1 MDPREKNQDSL
12 GIIRI
17 SGTDIPVNMTIYA
30 GLARIKGIS
39 WSISNAICTYL
50 KIPKLR
56 KISTLTEPEIEKI
69 LETVKSAKIR
79 PWLLNRKNDRE
90 TGQNRH
96 LIGSELDLQK
106 EFDIRRIKKIR
117 SYKGIR
123 HSQSQPVRGQRT
135 RSHFRKKGPSVG
147 VKRGAKPSTKK

>member
-1 MDPREKNQDSL
+1 MDPREKTQEL
-12 GIIRI
+12 GIVRI
-17 SGTDIPVNMTIYA
+17 FGTDVPINMSVYA

-39 WSISNAICTYL
+39 WSMSNAICTYL
-50 KIPKLR
+50 KIPKSK
-56 KISTLTEPEIEKI
+56 KISTLTEQETEKI
-69 LETVKSAKIR
+69 METIKSAKIM
-79 PWLLNRKNDRE
+79 PWLMNRKKDRE
-90 TGQNRH
+90 TGNNRH

-123 HSQSQPVRGQRT
+123 HSQGQPVRGQRT

-147 VKRGAKPSTKK
+147 VKRGAKPTSKK

>member
-12 GIIRI
+12 GLMRI
-17 SGTDIPVNMTIYA
+17 AGTDIPLNMTIYA

-39 WSISNAICTYL
+39 WSMSNAICTYL

-56 KISTLTEPEIEKI
+56 KISTLTESEIEKI
-69 LETVKSAKIR
+69 METVKSAKIKS
-79 PWLLNRKNDRE
+79 WLVNRKRDRE
-90 TGQNRH
+90 TGKDRH
-96 LIGSELDLQK
+96 LVGSELDLQK

-147 VKRGAKPSTKK
+147 VKRGAKPSSKK

>member
-12 GIIRI
+12 GIMRI
-17 SGTDIPVNMTIYA
+17 SGTDIPINMSIYA
-30 GLARIKGIS
+30 GLAKIKGIS

-50 KIPKLR
+50 KISKLR
-56 KISTLTEPEIEKI
+56 KISTLTVSEIEKI
-69 LETVKSAKIR
+69 METIKSAKIM
-79 PWLLNRKNDRE
+79 PWLVNRKKDRE
-90 TGQNRH
+90 TGKNRH

-135 RSHFRKKGPSVG
+135 RSHFRKKGLSVG
-147 VKRGAKPSTKK
+147 VKRGAKASSSK

>member
-1 MDPREKNQDSL
+1 MDPREKNQDSV
-12 GIIRI
+12 GIMRI

-56 KISTLTEPEIEKI
+56 KISSLTESEVEKI
-69 LETVKSAKIR
+69 LETVKSAKIK
-79 PWLLNRKNDRE
+79 PWLVNRKKDRE
-90 TGQNRH
+90 TGKDRH

-147 VKRGAKPSTKK
+147 VKRGAKPSSKK

>member
-12 GIIRI
+12 GIMRI

-56 KISTLTEPEIEKI
+56 KISSLTESEVEKI
-69 LETVKSAKIR
+69 LETVKSAKIK
-79 PWLLNRKNDRE
+79 PWLVNRKKDRE
-90 TGQNRH
+90 TGKDRH

-147 VKRGAKPSTKK
+147 VKRGAKPSSKK

>member
-1 MDPREKNQDSL
+1 MDLREKNQDSL
-12 GIIRI
+12 GLMRI
-17 SGTDIPVNMTIYA
+17 SGTDIPLNMTIYA

-39 WSISNAICTYL
+39 WSMSNAICTYL

-56 KISTLTEPEIEKI
+56 KISTLTESEIEKI
-69 LETVKSAKIR
+69 IETIKSAKIK
-79 PWLLNRKNDRE
+79 PWLLNRKRDRE
-90 TGQNRH
+90 TGKDRH
-96 LIGSELDLQK
+96 LVGSELDLQK

-123 HSQSQPVRGQRT
+123 HSQNQPVRGQRT

-147 VKRGAKPSTKK
+147 VKRGAKPSSKK